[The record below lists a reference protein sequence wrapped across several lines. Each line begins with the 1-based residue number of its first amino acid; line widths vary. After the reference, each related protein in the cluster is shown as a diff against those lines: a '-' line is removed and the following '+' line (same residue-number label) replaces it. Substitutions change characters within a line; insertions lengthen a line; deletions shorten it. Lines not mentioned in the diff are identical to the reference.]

1 MSIRIFLATPRMES
15 QYSPSEVI
23 RRIRKA
29 ENLGVFRLEDVVKEE
44 LKNAITQSRMA
55 KYALGFCASLA
66 FYSIV
71 TTDHTSTKLAC
82 IPAAAFFAVL
92 ANDARRDQR
101 ECEKGLKALRIPA
114 DLTAPKI

>member
-1 MSIRIFLATPRMES
+1 MSLEILLTKPRLES
-15 QYSPSEVI
+15 QYTPSEVMQ
-23 RRIRKA
+23 RVRKA
-29 ENLGVFRLEDVVKEE
+29 EALGAHVAAEEE

-66 FYSIV
+66 FLSAI
-71 TTDHTSTKLAC
+71 TTEDTSAKLAC
-82 IPAAAFFAVL
+82 IPAVAFFAVL

-101 ECEKGLKALRIPA
+101 ECAKGLKALRIPA